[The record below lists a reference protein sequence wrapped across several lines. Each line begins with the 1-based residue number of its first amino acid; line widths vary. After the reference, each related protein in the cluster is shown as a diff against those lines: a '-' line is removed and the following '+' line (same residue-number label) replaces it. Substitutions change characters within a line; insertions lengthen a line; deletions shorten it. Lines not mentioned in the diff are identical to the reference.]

1 MITAARAYASING
14 RVLTK
19 IGLVFTLSKI
29 KNVYRHDKLI
39 RGFNRNETIG

>member
-19 IGLVFTLSKI
+19 TGLVFTLSKI
-29 KNVYRHDKLI
+29 KNVHGHDKLI
-39 RGFNRNETIG
+39 RGFGRNETLG